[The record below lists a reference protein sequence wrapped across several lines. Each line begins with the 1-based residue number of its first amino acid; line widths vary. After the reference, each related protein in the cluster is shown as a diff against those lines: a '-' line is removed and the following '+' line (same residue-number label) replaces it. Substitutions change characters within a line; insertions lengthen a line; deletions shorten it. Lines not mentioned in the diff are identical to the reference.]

1 MTLVKKAHNDRL
13 QKELGLGDIDKKKCP
28 DILFFPVIL
37 TTLIID
43 IYSHHEKCILMYKVT

>member
-1 MTLVKKAHNDRL
+1 MDWCGMTLVKKAHNDRL

-43 IYSHHEKCILMYKVT
+43 HIFQPS